1 MSELTIIMITL
12 ITINKLTYFSS
23 FATAATSLHSH
34 WTFDS
39 FELLRVDCSNMAAVL
54 CNITALFADCLLLLL
69 PFTTNKIFAYRTGHK
84 SVRVTISI
92 LQHQKLGHRAPVCD
106 SVADD
111 TNTLNRSRQRNNN
124 RVAIIILFHQNS
136 DCGLWVASLK

>member
-23 FATAATSLHSH
+23 FVTAATSLHSH

-39 FELLRVDCSNMAAVL
+39 FELLRVDCSNIYGCRPL
-54 CNITALFADCLLLLL
+54 QYYSSQTACCFCYLL
-69 PFTTNKIFAYRTGHK
+69 PQIKYLLIKLVIKVWEWPFRF
-84 SVRVTISI
+84 
-92 LQHQKLGHRAPVCD
+92 LQHQKLGHRAPVFD
-106 SVADD
+106 IVADD
-111 TNTLNRSRQRNNN
+111 TNTLNRSRQRNSN